1 MSQNAQPPLARSVT
15 SFVKQGLRRISTAP
29 ATQGRLTQQTF
40 PCYELKWENLK
51 AFLETRFP
59 KDKYPKL
66 EFKERKVRRWS

>member
-1 MSQNAQPPLARSVT
+1 MSQRAQPLPANPVT
-15 SFVKQGLRRISTAP
+15 SFVKQRIRRITKAP
-29 ATQGRLTQQTF
+29 VAQAGLTQQTF

-66 EFKERKVRRWS
+66 EFKERRVRH